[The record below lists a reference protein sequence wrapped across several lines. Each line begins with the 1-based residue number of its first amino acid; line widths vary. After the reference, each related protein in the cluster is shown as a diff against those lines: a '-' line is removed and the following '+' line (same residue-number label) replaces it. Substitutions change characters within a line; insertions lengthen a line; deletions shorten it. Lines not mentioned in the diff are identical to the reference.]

1 MSWIEILDSLLW
13 LANLGII
20 FLLGQTVYK
29 QRKGIAE
36 KLFLGVMISA
46 SISIVRHVLESTFAL
61 LETTSLPLLAGAG
74 LSDFFHRLWPLDI
87 AALVVF
93 AALSFHFT
101 LIFPRFGHF
110 LEQRPRFPYLI
121 YAPALALAGMILT
134 SLWMTD
140 DAYLAFWHLGNLKD
154 DSLQLAFVAI
164 MLALSVLRWLYV
176 TALTDSPPLRQR
188 MLGLLVAAAVA
199 VLIAIGTDY
208 LPDILH
214 LPAMANKLPGLR
226 QLPGLLFFTS
236 FAWAIQRRPLLD
248 IRRVIN
254 RSLLYALL
262 STTLALLYF
271 AVMFIVVTISQR
283 ESQAAPLLAALVM
296 AITVL
301 PLHNAFRYLMD
312 RIFYRQA
319 RDYRTTLR
327 EHSRQLTTLM
337 SPTELMEQILD
348 RIEENLA
355 TQGAV
360 IVLQEGGNFIVRASR
375 GYEPAIKAGASLILP
390 PSILERLQSEGEPID
405 VESETGGLEN
415 RISKK
420 NKWMLDLKGM
430 ALIIPFL
437 AQGSLVG
444 WLGLWP
450 RQDESP
456 YRLDQINFLTTLVN
470 QSCMALQNAELFE
483 KTKRKASE
491 LAALNAVS
499 AAITSS
505 LDVEK
510 ALLAIANSVI
520 KVVGCQKIAIY
531 VLDQEQQT
539 LNLAMGQGLSKTFER
554 ASQSIPLGKGL
565 HAAAITNGEPLIV
578 PHLQNAPDSVD
589 VKELM
594 AREGIQAMVEVP
606 LQVKG
611 RSIGSLAVYYT
622 APRHFKGDEIE
633 LLTTL
638 AAQAAIALRNAQ
650 LYSQTDQALARR
662 VEELS
667 AILNSVHEGIL
678 MLDLKDRILMANPA
692 VAELLDTPT
701 GQLIGRALPEAVQ
714 DYRTRIAQPWHLSE
728 VLHLPPLWEQ
738 DDEQALEI
746 VQDTVELTH
755 PRHRVLARV
764 IAPVKDKRGALL
776 GRLLVLR
783 DITEEKELE
792 RMREDLYDMIVHD
805 LRAPLASIISG
816 NSLLQEV
823 IGEQDAEAD
832 IFALLD
838 IVDTSSRRMLDLVN
852 SLLDISR
859 IESGKMTLDEEPF
872 SLQPLMEQVVKRLHS
887 LSINHQVRVENNI
900 SPDFPPVWGDQD
912 KLVRVFTNLLD
923 NAIKFTPAGGQVKIS
938 AQTDGSQW
946 AICSFLDTGPGIPPE
961 HRERIFDKFT
971 QLSLAPAQK
980 KLEKRIRGSG
990 IGLSFCKLVVEAH
1003 KGRIWVETGPNGEGS
1018 LFKFTLPLAG
1028 DLGPETGARGDMP

>member
-1 MSWIEILDSLLW
+1 
-13 LANLGII
+13 
-20 FLLGQTVYK
+20 
-29 QRKGIAE
+29 
-36 KLFLGVMISA
+36 
-46 SISIVRHVLESTFAL
+46 
-61 LETTSLPLLAGAG
+61 
-74 LSDFFHRLWPLDI
+74 
-87 AALVVF
+87 
-93 AALSFHFT
+93 
-101 LIFPRFGHF
+101 
-110 LEQRPRFPYLI
+110 
-121 YAPALALAGMILT
+121 
-134 SLWMTD
+134 
-140 DAYLAFWHLGNLKD
+140 
-154 DSLQLAFVAI
+154 
-164 MLALSVLRWLYV
+164 
-176 TALTDSPPLRQR
+176 
-188 MLGLLVAAAVA
+188 
-199 VLIAIGTDY
+199 
-208 LPDILH
+208 
-214 LPAMANKLPGLR
+214 
-226 QLPGLLFFTS
+226 
-236 FAWAIQRRPLLD
+236 
-248 IRRVIN
+248 
-254 RSLLYALL
+254 
-262 STTLALLYF
+262 
-271 AVMFIVVTISQR
+271 
-283 ESQAAPLLAALVM
+283 
-296 AITVL
+296 
-301 PLHNAFRYLMD
+301 
-312 RIFYRQA
+312 
-319 RDYRTTLR
+319 
-327 EHSRQLTTLM
+327 
-337 SPTELMEQILD
+337 
-348 RIEENLA
+348 
-355 TQGAV
+355 
-360 IVLQEGGNFIVRASR
+360 
-375 GYEPAIKAGASLILP
+375 
-390 PSILERLQSEGEPID
+390 
-405 VESETGGLEN
+405 
-415 RISKK
+415 
-420 NKWMLDLKGM
+420 
-430 ALIIPFL
+430 
-437 AQGSLVG
+437 
-444 WLGLWP
+444 
-450 RQDESP
+450 
-456 YRLDQINFLTTLVN
+456 
-470 QSCMALQNAELFE
+470 
-483 KTKRKASE
+483 
-491 LAALNAVS
+491 
-499 AAITSS
+499 
-505 LDVEK
+505 
-510 ALLAIANSVI
+510 
-520 KVVGCQKIAIY
+520 
-531 VLDQEQQT
+531 
-539 LNLAMGQGLSKTFER
+539 
-554 ASQSIPLGKGL
+554 
-565 HAAAITNGEPLIV
+565 
-578 PHLQNAPDSVD
+578 
-589 VKELM
+589 
-594 AREGIQAMVEVP
+594 MVEVP

-971 QLSLAPAQK
+971 QLSLAPAQN